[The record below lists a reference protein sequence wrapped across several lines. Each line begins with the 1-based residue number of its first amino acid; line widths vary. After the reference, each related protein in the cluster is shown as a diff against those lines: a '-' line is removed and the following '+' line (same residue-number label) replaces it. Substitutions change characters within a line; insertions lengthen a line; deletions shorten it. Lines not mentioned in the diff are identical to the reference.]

1 MAMSLG
7 EDIIAQGR
15 MSELL
20 SYNLNLYQGY
30 FAFFFKNEMKRIKI
44 TADRYEKYP
53 SAGQATIC
61 PFSGGID
68 SFYTLLKNNKK
79 TASIKNYFIT
89 HLLHVEGFEQNQ
101 EGNDDHYKKMRQGC
115 LEVAQKMNLGLIV
128 LRTNVR
134 DLIDP
139 YVNWGQRAHGAVLAS
154 CGLILKNYAARYYIP
169 STLDFRAPYVWAS
182 NPATDFLLSTENL
195 EIIHHGAETTRIKKL
210 EYIAN
215 FPICYDHFKVC
226 WTEKGMANCGHCDKC
241 VRAIISLYMFGRL
254 EKFTTFPKKF
264 NRATTKKWEIKTEI
278 GRYFAR
284 EVLTYARQHYPKFA
298 RRINRAIIMNHPK
311 NIFRKW
317 ILAPLYRASYRA
329 KEKYPFYRRLLS
341 KLRPG
346 Y

>member
-1 MAMSLG
+1 MKLKSYKGRKKFYYNHWLLFGYIAVSLL
-7 EDIIAQGR
+7 IIFAGV
-15 MSELL
+15 LL
-20 SYNLNLYQGY
+20 VRQ
-30 FAFFFKNEMKRIKI
+30 KTKI
-44 TADRYEKYP
+44 APKAAIRNQFTIEAINARHVSLDWDLGTE
-53 SAGQATIC
+53 AT
-61 PFSGGID
+61 
-68 SFYTLLKNNKK
+68 
-79 TASIKNYFIT
+79 
-89 HLLHVEGFEQNQ
+89 
-101 EGNDDHYKKMRQGC
+101 
-115 LEVAQKMNLGLIV
+115 
-128 LRTNVR
+128 
-134 DLIDP
+134 
-139 YVNWGQRAHGAVLAS
+139 
-154 CGLILKNYAARYYIP
+154 
-169 STLDFRAPYVWAS
+169 PYVWAS